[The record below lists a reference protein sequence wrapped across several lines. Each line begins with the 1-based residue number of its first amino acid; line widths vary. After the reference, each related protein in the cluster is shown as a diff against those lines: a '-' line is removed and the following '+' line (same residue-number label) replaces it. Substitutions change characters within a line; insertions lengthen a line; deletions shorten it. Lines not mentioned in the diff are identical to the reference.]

1 MLVQMAKEVCYVPPY
16 FVCLCSF
23 FLFWHNWAC
32 FQFLSSQW
40 MSDTHT
46 HTFECVTYTL
56 GGMILF
62 KQRGGQQCLWA
73 FLGHRV
79 VSQNCHCCFFLLQIL
94 SLPLSLFF
102 LSPLTACLSLWCHVL
117 PKSSNVNFVDWQWAP
132 PLTEVGL
139 CLRTSASSPHLVSLA
154 LADKSYTLVCSSWH
168 WCLLARQPAAY
179 PGPLEALSV
188 PSLPS
193 EAERSGHRLQASGS
207 LKSSCLCEPGA
218 HLHAW
223 HCQGHIRWR
232 RGKVWSVGRFI
243 MGQLFACWRGS
254 SDAAPGHPRLQFKKL
269 TRTYFGSWI
278 GFALLERSM
287 LFLASSCWIG
297 KGQVHEIRAS
307 LCLCPSVVIWDK
319 CKVFVRNVQSVS
331 ILGKN
336 WYT

>member
-1 MLVQMAKEVCYVPPY
+1 M
-16 FVCLCSF
+16 FVSF
-23 FLFWHNWAC
+23 PWAQSC
-32 FQFLSSQW
+32 KP
-40 MSDTHT
+40 
-46 HTFECVTYTL
+46 E
-56 GGMILF
+56 
-62 KQRGGQQCLWA
+62 
-73 FLGHRV
+73 
-79 VSQNCHCCFFLLQIL
+79 
-94 SLPLSLFF
+94 LPLLFFPTPNSFSPSFSLFSF
-102 LSPLTACLSLWCHVL
+102 SSHCLSFPLMPRPAQEFKCKHH
-117 PKSSNVNFVDWQWAP
+117 PFVDWQWAP
-132 PLTEVGL
+132 PLIEVGL